1 MRKNLLSIIVAISMI
16 LAGNTAI
23 AAPSIVQA
31 DALDTKETKIPIKVE
46 NATGGSYQ
54 AKIMPMQEQGVA
66 LDLNTVMLGGKVT
79 ESKSSGNG
87 RKQLTITW
95 DRIVTKDKTIPLANS
110 FKTVADTKKGSV
122 PSGTE
127 LKARGDIAALKDA
140 LNKLSEA
147 TPNNNTGVTPK
158 PLEAR
163 NTGSQGSASTGGATA
178 ATTSSLPMGTTSS
191 STTPQNQTTIPAVS
205 PTFTSPT
212 TTTSSTPKIDVS
224 TDGCDITIDRS
235 QNAAFVQV
243 KITTNGEETMG
254 CQPDPDQKY
263 PITQDFSACQPKIDG
278 TTYTPMFTLGYLNP
292 KTGQR
297 VIIPGGQCQSDSSVP
312 AAAITDTADGCTP
325 TTDIPN
331 RRVIVQVRSVY
342 NLDGEQKEYKSCHES
357 AKTYSINEVVD
368 SCAVSKDATKKLAI
382 QQTKLSYTDDT
393 GKSTIVR
400 DCTDSANPVY
410 SYPITQDF
418 AACQPKLDGTTYT
431 PMFTLGYISP
441 ALNQRVI
448 IPGGECQSDASLP
461 AAAITDSTDGC
472 APRID
477 YTNKQVIP
485 QVRSVYTIDGQQKEY
500 KACHDSSKVYAM
512 KEVIDTC
519 SINSQLANRVSTQ
532 QVKLAYTDDAGQTTI
547 VRDCAD
553 SSNPAY
559 IYTISPDNSA
569 CSPKIEGSK
578 VYQQFNYGYVD
589 PTTKKRVIVPGG
601 DCQTDIT
608 VPAVDIVDGTDGCAA
623 KYDFT
628 NKIATVQVRSTYT
641 MDNKVTEYK
650 PCHDSAKTYTMSE
663 GADNCPVSHYL
674 DKQVSIQQTKMT
686 YKDDSGQTI
695 TARDCTDSTTA
706 SYSYSQ
712 KTITT
717 SCSVRADFTQMVAYP
732 QSKIVYTQNGA
743 EHVIQDCSDDGALA
757 PYAISSTR
765 EGCNPVQTAT
775 TITPLSR
782 KYITVNGMPAYLNSC
797 TAEDSLNI
805 VAEEC
810 TGTERFSND
819 FNTGQSYRNYSHYYV
834 DGSNKIVLDHCVPG
848 TTPYQHQPDVASCSS
863 QNDDTAHTTQYYAK
877 TFITVDG
884 QNVVIKDCSA
894 SGNPVPY
901 TLKNRVLTVLSQQ
914 TNKELS
920 VDSDNDVYF
929 STPISSAY
937 PNRPIAFPAKWK
949 TTSISA
955 TTDPY
960 GNDYY
965 FFGMTYTGFSLIFS
979 GKNYCINNELSLP
992 TWVTTDNL
1000 PIDKEKSDQVPT
1012 FSHTTFNSCNTTP
1025 CVKDRMEYYSRGD
1038 GTWQG
1043 SINAAYGGLMTTGRT
1058 NTITYTCTKPKCAN
1072 FTRVGKAAVYV
1083 RGNST
1088 EFTDKTDISDTVNVC
1103 GTGSKLQ

>member
-1 MRKNLLSIIVAISMI
+1 MKNTSLCITAVMLMA
-16 LAGNTAI
+16 LAGNVSV
-23 AAPSIVQA
+23 AAASVVQSE
-31 DALDTKETKIPIKVE
+31 ALTSKETKIPIKVE
-46 NATGGSYQ
+46 NASGGSYQ
-54 AKIMPMQEQGVA
+54 AKILPMQEEGVA
-66 LDLNTVMLGGKVT
+66 LNLNTVMLGGKVT
-79 ESKSSGNG
+79 ESKSSGSG

-95 DRIVTKDKTIPLANS
+95 DKIVTKDKTIPLANS
-110 FKTVADTKKGSV
+110 FKTVADTKKGNV

-127 LKARGDIAALKDA
+127 LKAKGDIASLKDA

-147 TPNNNTGVTPK
+147 APNTNAAVAPQK

-178 ATTSSLPMGTTSS
+178 ATTSSLPMGSTSS
-191 STTPQNQTTIPAVS
+191 STTPQNQATIPAVS

-212 TTTSSTPKIDVS
+212 TTTSSTPKIDVT
-224 TDGCDITIDRS
+224 TDGCEVLIDRA
-235 QNAAFVQV
+235 QNAAFAQV
-243 KITTNGEETMG
+243 KVTTNGEQTMG
-254 CQPDPDQKY
+254 CLPDSDQKY

-278 TTYTPMFTLGYLNP
+278 SSYTPMFTLGYLNP

-297 VIIPGGQCQSDSSVP
+297 VLIPGGQCQSDSSVP

-325 TTDIPN
+325 TTDLTN

-342 NLDGEQKEYKSCHES
+342 NLDGEQKEYKPCHES

-368 SCAVSKDATKKLAI
+368 TCI
-382 QQTKLSYTDDT
+382 
-393 GKSTIVR
+393 I
-400 DCTDSANPVY
+400 N
-410 SYPITQDF
+410 
-418 AACQPKLDGTTYT
+418 
-431 PMFTLGYISP
+431 
-441 ALNQRVI
+441 NQLTNR
-448 IPGGECQSDASLP
+448 AS
-461 AAAITDSTDGC
+461 I
-472 APRID
+472 
-477 YTNKQVIP
+477 
-485 QVRSVYTIDGQQKEY
+485 
-500 KACHDSSKVYAM
+500 
-512 KEVIDTC
+512 
-519 SINSQLANRVSTQ
+519 Q
-532 QVKLAYTDDAGQTTI
+532 QVKLAYINDAGQTTI

-553 SSNPAY
+553 STNPAY
-559 IYTISPDNSA
+559 IYTISPDSTA
-569 CSPKIEGSK
+569 CTPKIEGSK
-578 VYQQFNYGYVD
+578 VYQQFDYGYID
-589 PTTKKRVIVPGG
+589 PATKKRVIVPGG

-608 VPAVDIVDGTDGCAA
+608 VPAVDIVDSTDGCST
-623 KYDFT
+623 KYDFP
-628 NKIATVQVRSTYT
+628 NKLATLQVRSTYT

-674 DKQVSIQQTKMT
+674 DKQVSIQQTKMA
-686 YKDDSGQTI
+686 YKDDNGQTI

-706 SYSYSQ
+706 SYSYPQ
-712 KTITT
+712 KTIT
-717 SCSVRADFTQMVAYP
+717 SGCSVRADFTQMVAYP
-732 QSKIVYTQNGA
+732 QSKIVYTQNGT

-782 KYITVNGMPAYLNSC
+782 KYITVNGMPAYLTAC

-884 QNVVIKDCSA
+884 QNVTIKDCSA

-901 TLKNRVLTVLSQQ
+901 TLKSRVLTVLSQQ

-929 STPISSAY
+929 STPISSSY
-937 PNRPIAFPAKWK
+937 PNSPISFPAKWK
-949 TTSISA
+949 VNSGTPLK
-955 TTDPY
+955 DPY

-1012 FSHTTFNSCNTTP
+1012 FSHTTFNNCNASS
-1025 CVKDRMEYYSRGD
+1025 CVKDRMEYYHRTD

-1043 SINAAYGGLMTTGRT
+1043 SISAAYGGLMTTGRT
-1058 NTITYTCTKPKCAN
+1058 NTITYTCSKPKCAN

-1083 RGNST
+1083 RGDST
-1088 EFTDKTDISDTVNVC
+1088 EFTDKNDISDTVNVC